1 MLTSPHTH
9 THTHIDYESTHATN
23 NNSKTHSHTLTLT
36 HSLAARSLTFVCA
49 ALLPAL
55 ALPLPLLLA
64 LSIMAAMLLSKT
76 KVVHAACCAAYEE
89 RGSQTRLRERVRA
102 GEQRRVVALRCCV
115 DCFVGS
121 TQTQRLLSNS
131 VIQQGTR
138 TRTHTCT
145 CMCAC
150 NSCCCCC
157 RKWWIRR
164 KRAAYTVGQSI
175 NCTSRNYEC

>member
-1 MLTSPHTH
+1 MKAHTQQTTTAKHTH
-9 THTHIDYESTHATN
+9 
-23 NNSKTHSHTLTLT
+23 TLT
-36 HSLAARSLTFVCA
+36 HSLAVRSLTFVCA
-49 ALLPAL
+49 ALLPVL

-89 RGSQTRLRERVRA
+89 RGRQTRLRERVRT

-121 TQTQRLLSNS
+121 TQTQRVLSNS

-138 TRTHTCT
+138 THTHAY
-145 CMCAC
+145 MHVHVCAC

-164 KRAAYTVGQSI
+164 KRAAYTVGQNI
-175 NCTSRNYEC
+175 NCTSRNYACSFA